1 MTNTP
6 GVYLIHAQVTFDS
19 NKNGHRKVELKNQ
32 DLTGGFGSVC
42 TAAAQ
47 TGATTL
53 QALSVAVHI
62 LAKGYRVRLYAL
74 QDSGGALNMKNAY
87 MALTRIK

>member
-1 MTNTP
+1 MTDSP
-6 GVYLIHAQVTFDS
+6 GVYLIHAQVTFAS
-19 NKNGHRKVELKNQ
+19 NKNGRRKVELKNQ

-53 QALSVAVHI
+53 QAFSVAVHT
-62 LAKGYRVRLYAL
+62 LAKGYRVRIYAL
-74 QDSGGALNMKNAY
+74 QDSGEALNLKHAY